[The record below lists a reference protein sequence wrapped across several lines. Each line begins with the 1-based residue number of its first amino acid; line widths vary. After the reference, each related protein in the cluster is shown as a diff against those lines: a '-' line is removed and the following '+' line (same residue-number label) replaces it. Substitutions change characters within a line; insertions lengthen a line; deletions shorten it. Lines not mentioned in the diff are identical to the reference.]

1 VNPIAAVLSSPR
13 RRRRLFRLALVCLV
27 IGTVALI
34 AIAFPN
40 TGRLKETFSNE
51 PAVVIEDPD
60 PVPLSKE
67 AKAATLA
74 TAREFL
80 STAVRRE
87 RLAESWDLV
96 APSLRQGM
104 SREEWAKGEIPVVPY
119 PVDFAKYRF
128 DYSYAEVVGLQA
140 YVFPPAGDKSVRP
153 MVFYMDLVPS
163 GAGKNRRWLVSSFTP
178 AGASPASGP
187 ASLADLFDGDG
198 EPAKSRISPLFLV
211 LPAVL
216 VALALMTIVGIG
228 VRDWRRGV
236 RAQRAYSSSSKPS

>member
-1 VNPIAAVLSSPR
+1 MNPAAALFSSPR
-13 RRRRLFRLALVCLV
+13 RRRRVFRLALGGLV

-34 AIAFPN
+34 AIAFPS

-51 PAVVIEDPD
+51 PAVVIEDPE
-60 PVPLSKE
+60 PVRLSKE
-67 AKAATLA
+67 ARAATLA

-80 STAVRRE
+80 TTAVRRE

-104 SREEWAKGEIPVVPY
+104 SREQWAKGEIPVVPY

-128 DYSYAEVVGLQA
+128 DYSYRDVVGLQA

-153 MVFYMDLVPS
+153 MVFYMDLVPAGS
-163 GAGKNRRWLVSSFTP
+163 GENSRWLVSSFTP
-178 AGASPASGP
+178 AAASPASGP
-187 ASLADLFDGDG
+187 ASLEDVLAGDG
-198 EPAKSRISPLFLV
+198 EASKSRISPVFLL

-216 VALALMTIVGIG
+216 VGLALTTIVGLG